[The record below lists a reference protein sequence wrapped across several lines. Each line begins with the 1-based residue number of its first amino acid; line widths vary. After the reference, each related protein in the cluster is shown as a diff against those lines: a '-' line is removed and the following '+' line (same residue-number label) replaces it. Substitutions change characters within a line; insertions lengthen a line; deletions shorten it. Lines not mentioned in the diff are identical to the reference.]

1 MKVKRFEDL
10 QVWQDSR
17 SFVKSIY
24 ELTSSLNFSKDYGLR
39 DQIQRA
45 SVSIMNNISEGFE
58 RDSNREFIKFL
69 GYSKGSAGE
78 VRSMLYIALDLK
90 YITKEEFDLAFNQAI
105 NIITQLANFIK
116 YLKTYTIKKNI
127 NKIKNIILSLFN

>member
-1 MKVKRFEDL
+1 MTVKRFEDL